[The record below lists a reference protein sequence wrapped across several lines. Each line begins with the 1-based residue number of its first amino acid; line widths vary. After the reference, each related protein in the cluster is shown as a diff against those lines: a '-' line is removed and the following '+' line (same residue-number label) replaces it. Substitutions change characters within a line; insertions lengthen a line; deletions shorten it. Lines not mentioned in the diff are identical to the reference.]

1 MTKLNTQE
9 TLARSDSAR
18 WVARSLRA
26 LGGEATLG
34 DLLVQTGLPSPE
46 VEESLQQLMALGG
59 SHVRVTECGDMTYR
73 LAPFVSSAPAPD
85 GWSSRTAEHRR
96 IGPRFCR
103 FSRDGAVGFD
113 HKTLNLI
120 RARHGVL
127 SLAELVEH
135 TGLTLHDA
143 ELEMCHL
150 ERDYG
155 GESIPSLDGHLV
167 WVFPQLMTTAH
178 GRFAIREPRPA
189 WVRARAP
196 LRRPVAGRSIVRFGL
211 HHRVGAIL
219 RSAWSR
225 RPFRALS
232 RSELRRFALGHIYR
246 VALAGKG
253 VVSLDRAVEF
263 VQARVPR
270 WRIRRSR
277 MEAVLRG
284 LAAEFDAPITAEGNG
299 NGLFFGFRNVKRQ
312 FLASEVVRC
321 KLDLERRAT
330 GRIVFDSADSPSEAQ
345 RREIEI
351 FDEELQRAARV
362 DDQSNLKPRANL
374 PAQQ

>member
-1 MTKLNTQE
+1 MVSLSRTPRPGAARNFFNEQE
-9 TLARSDSAR
+9 MRPGFDSVR
-18 WVARSLRA
+18 WVARSLRT

-73 LAPFVSSAPAPD
+73 LAPFVSSAPVPDPDPD

-135 TGLTLHDA
+135 TGLTMHDA

-150 ERDYG
+150 ERAYG

-178 GRFAIREPRPA
+178 GRFATREPRPA

-232 RSELRRFALGHIYR
+232 RRELRRFALGHIYR

-284 LAAEFDAPITAEGNG
+284 LAAEFDALSTADGEGNG
-299 NGLFFGFRNVKRQ
+299 HFFGFRNIKRQ
-312 FLASEVVRC
+312 FLASEIVRC

-330 GRIVFDSADSPSEAQ
+330 GRIVFDSADSPLEAQ
-345 RREIEI
+345 RREIEM
-351 FDEELQRAARV
+351 FDEELRQ
-362 DDQSNLKPRANL
+362 
-374 PAQQ
+374 

>member
-1 MTKLNTQE
+1 VTKLNTQE
-9 TLARSDSAR
+9 MLAGFDSAR

-34 DLLVQTGLPSPE
+34 DLLVMTGLPSSE

-59 SHVRVTECGDMTYR
+59 SHVRVNECGDMTYR
-73 LAPFVSSAPAPD
+73 LAPLESSPPD
-85 GWSSRTAEHRR
+85 GWSSHTAEHRR
-96 IGPRFCR
+96 IGPRFRR
-103 FSRDGAVGFD
+103 FSRDGALGFD

-120 RARHGVL
+120 RARRGVL

-155 GESIPSLDGHLV
+155 GQSIPSLDGHLV

-178 GRFAIREPRPA
+178 GRFATREPRPA

-196 LRRPVAGRSIVRFGL
+196 LRRPLAGRSIVRFGL
-211 HHRVGAIL
+211 YHRVGAIL
-219 RSAWSR
+219 RAAWSR

-232 RSELRRFALGHIYR
+232 RRELRRFALGHIYR

-284 LAAEFDAPITAEGNG
+284 LAAEFDGPITEGKG

-312 FLASEVVRC
+312 FLASEIVRC

-351 FDEELQRAARV
+351 FDEELRG
-362 DDQSNLKPRANL
+362 SEP
-374 PAQQ
+374 PP

>member
-1 MTKLNTQE
+1 VTKLSTQE
-9 TLARSDSAR
+9 TLARFDSAR

-73 LAPFVSSAPAPD
+73 LAPFESSAPAPAPD
-85 GWSSRTAEHRR
+85 GWSSRSAEHRR

-103 FSRDGAVGFD
+103 FSRDGALGFD
-113 HKTLNLI
+113 HKTLILI

-150 ERDYG
+150 ERAYG
-155 GESIPSLDGHLV
+155 GQSIPSLDGHLV

-178 GRFAIREPRPA
+178 GRFATREPRPA

-232 RSELRRFALGHIYR
+232 RRELRRFALGHIYR

-253 VVSLDRAVEF
+253 VVSLDRTVEF

-284 LAAEFDAPITAEGNG
+284 LAAEFDAPITAEGKG

-351 FDEELQRAARV
+351 FDEELQRAAP
-362 DDQSNLKPRANL
+362 DDVGDRIEP
-374 PAQQ
+374 